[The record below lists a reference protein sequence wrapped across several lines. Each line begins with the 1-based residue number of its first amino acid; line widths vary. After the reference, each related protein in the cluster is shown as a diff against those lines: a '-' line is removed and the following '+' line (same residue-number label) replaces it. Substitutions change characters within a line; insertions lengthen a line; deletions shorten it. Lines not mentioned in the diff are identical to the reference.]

1 MDLEQEGT
9 TYAMSKPG
17 NSITRRS
24 FIRTTSAVAAA
35 TAMTARSY
43 AQVKGANDR
52 LNIGIV
58 GCGGIAQEH
67 RKHLVGMREEQNI
80 ALQAVCDVYETRA
93 KEYRDAIKAEN
104 GGDAKI
110 VKDYHDILADKNID
124 YVCFCTPEHWHAKN
138 IIDGLDAGKHV
149 YCEKPMTHTIPEAL
163 AVVAKAKSKPEL
175 KLQIG
180 VQGMSDESY
189 ITALAA
195 IKAGKLGP
203 VVHAQIDYCRR
214 YDISEGPWRG
224 RVKSPEKPADLD
236 WDMWL
241 GTAPKRAWEAARYFE
256 WRNYKDYSGGVG
268 TDLFV
273 HRISRII
280 KACGLTFPKTVAGMG
295 GIYIWK
301 DGRELPDNFQLA
313 AEYPAVE
320 GVTPGMTVHVLGTMA
335 NRFRYDHALRGYKA
349 TLLFGGKA
357 GGWELIEEGTG
368 KSLETYTRKGGE
380 DMGLHHKNH
389 FAAIRTGAELNCP
402 AELGMYGVVAVRMA
416 NLSWFQQRLLAWDA
430 KANKAVPAETLYPAT
445 EPVEL
450 G

>member
-1 MDLEQEGT
+1 
-9 TYAMSKPG
+9 MSKIG
-17 NSITRRS
+17 SSITRRG
-24 FIRTTSAVAAA
+24 FLKTTSAVAAA

-52 LNIGIV
+52 INIGIV

-67 RKHLVGMREEQNI
+67 RKVLVAMREEQNI
-80 ALQAVCDVYETRA
+80 GLMTVCDVYETRA
-93 KEYRDAIKAEN
+93 TQYRDAIKADN
-104 GGDAKI
+104 AGDPKI
-110 VKDYHDILADKNID
+110 VKDYHDILADRSID

-138 IIDGLDAGKHV
+138 IIDGVDAGKHV

-163 AVVAKAKSKPEL
+163 AVLQKVKSKPEL
-175 KLQIG
+175 KVQIG
-180 VQGMSDESY
+180 VQGMSDDSY
-189 ITALAA
+189 LAA
-195 IKAGKLGP
+195 HEAIMAGKLGQ
-203 VVHAQIDYCRR
+203 VVHAQIEYCRR

-224 RVKSPEKPADLD
+224 RTKPDAPKPADLD

-241 GTAPKRAWEAARYFE
+241 GSAPKREWQAPRYYE
-256 WRNYKDYSGGVG
+256 WRNYRDYSGGVG

-280 KACGLTFPKTVAGMG
+280 KSCGLTFPKTVTGMG
-295 GIYIWK
+295 GIYTWN
-301 DGRELPDNFQLA
+301 DGRELPDSFQLA
-313 AEYPAVE
+313 AEYPAIE

-335 NRFRYDHALRGYKA
+335 NRFRYDHAIRGYKA
-349 TLLFGGKA
+349 TLLFGGKS
-357 GGWELIEEGTG
+357 GGWELIEEGSG
-368 KSLETYTRKGGE
+368 KSLETYTPKGGE

-402 AELGMYGVVAVRMA
+402 AEIGLYGVVAVRMA

-430 KANKAVPAETLYPAT
+430 KAQKAVPAELLYPAK